1 MQTTKAF
8 LAQSTQLLAR
18 AGALLTFITSA
29 TIASCSYAETLRITI
44 PHIEQSAPTAV
55 YYPQVLQLALSKTE
69 KTDGPFEVVQ
79 LSQMLTKARFEAE
92 VKRKNNG
99 LINVIWSNTNK
110 DLESA
115 LIPIRISLLKDLTNY
130 RVFLIRKGDQEKFS
144 RVKSLN
150 DLSTFKAGQGARWTD
165 TEVLTANHLP
175 VTTSPLF
182 EPLFNM
188 LLGKRFDYFPRG
200 LDEIWSEAEM
210 FEPKGIVIEQHLMLN
225 YETARY
231 FFVNKNNP
239 KLAERIERGLR
250 IAIADGSFDKLFYSV
265 PGHKR
270 GYEEIAHKKRLVLKL
285 EPLKE

>member
-1 MQTTKAF
+1 MQTRTRF
-8 LAQSTQLLAR
+8 LVQTNRFLVSAGMRLTLL
-18 AGALLTFITSA
+18 LNA
-29 TIASCSYAETLRITI
+29 TVAAHCYAETLKITI
-44 PHIEQSAPTAV
+44 PRIEQSAPTAT
-55 YYPQVLQLALSKTE
+55 YYPQMLQLALSKTE
-69 KTDGPFEVVQ
+69 KADGPFEIVQ
-79 LSQMLTKARFEAE
+79 HTQMLTKARFEAE
-92 VKRKNNG
+92 VKREGNS
-99 LINVIWSNTNK
+99 LINVIWSTTNK

-130 RVFLIRKGDQEKFS
+130 RIFLIRKEDQEKFS
-144 RVKSLN
+144 HVKNLN
-150 DLSTFKAGQGARWTD
+150 DLSVFKAGQGVRWTD
-165 TEVLTANHLP
+165 TEVLAANHLP

-210 FEPKGIVIEQHLMLN
+210 FESKGIVIEQHLMLN

-231 FFVNKNNP
+231 FFVNKKNP

-270 GYEEIAHKKRLVLKL
+270 GYDEIANKKRLILTL
-285 EPLKE
+285 TPLKE